1 MCINSQFSS
10 QPRRVSYN
18 FHEISFVKRFKCTT
32 LSRCLELRRA
42 SPNNHAVAVLGS
54 QGLDEI
60 PHVILR
66 IKHTEKFKLNS
77 VIRTIPHNVNHLSS
91 KNMIVFQYFTLDMK
105 LIESVY

>member
-1 MCINSQFSS
+1 MCINSRFSS

-54 QGLDEI
+54 QRLDEI

-66 IKHTEKFKLNS
+66 IKHTSKHTEKFKLNS
-77 VIRTIPHNVNHLSS
+77 VIRTIPHNVNNLS
-91 KNMIVFQYFTLDMK
+91 
-105 LIESVY
+105 